1 MWKIVRVSEVS
12 VLLLLLLL
20 LLIYI
25 YRWIQVTQGV
35 TLVKL
40 HIFYKVDF

>member
-20 LLIYI
+20 LIYI
-25 YRWIQVTQGV
+25 YRWIQVTHGV